1 MPRASGSR
9 PPVGFAETA
18 KARNHA
24 GMATTPAPKKAPNKA
39 RKPATAG
46 KGAGSAVPG
55 KQRTDWEA
63 VERDYRTGK
72 FTDGELSVSHSV
84 TREAIVRRRGRE
96 QKADPTRWARDL
108 APHVRAA
115 TNALLMKETVADAIT
130 QDHTKVTGVVMAAA
144 EVNTR
149 VIMAHRTGL
158 QALTQ
163 VKRSLLAQIEQAAA
177 NMADLSEI
185 IEMARNPDENGM
197 DRANDALR
205 KAMGRSALV
214 DDLKKLADVDEKVR
228 KGEREA
234 FGLDDASKPE
244 SDGLAA
250 MATAELQKLRERL
263 IND

>member
-1 MPRASGSR
+1 M
-9 PPVGFAETA
+9 
-18 KARNHA
+18 
-24 GMATTPAPKKAPNKA
+24 
-39 RKPATAG
+39 
-46 KGAGSAVPG
+46 PG

-263 IND
+263 MHD